1 MAYQVSPGIN
11 ITEKDLTT
19 VVPNVST
26 NIGAFVGTFQWGPIS
41 YRTTITTENDLVDLF
56 GKPNLATQEHFWST
70 ANYLAYANNLVVV
83 GVKAADARNSV
94 VGDSDAGTAIKV
106 DNSDHYDSRT
116 FTDQLFVAKY
126 PGAKGNSL
134 KVQAI
139 DSNGW
144 ADSTVNTEFLANFD
158 NAPGTSNDA
167 AYANGW
173 DGVSAKP
180 TIEDEMH
187 VLVIDEDGLF
197 AGVAGEVLERWAYV
211 SKASDAKRI
220 DGSSNYVVDVMRNES
235 KYAYVGLVTQFTTN
249 TTGSEKA
256 AGNPKAGGAFLT
268 FNSAT
273 ASESVPGGSL
283 TLGVDGATV
292 GASELI
298 TGWDYFST
306 TETSDVTLLIAGPG
320 GTTTDNTV
328 SGTVIGVAKGRKDC
342 IAFVSPPQDT
352 VVHASGTS
360 SDKADGC
367 VAAKTSINA
376 SNSYGVMD
384 GAWKYQ
390 YDRYQ
395 DKFIYVPMN
404 GDIAGLCARL
414 DFTHDAWWSP
424 AGINRGAI
432 KNIVKLSWEPTKAD
446 RDTMYK
452 AGINPLVTQTGAGVI
467 LWGDRTMQ
475 PTPTAFDRINVRR
488 LFIVMRKAI
497 SNAAKSML
505 FEFNDEFTRSQF
517 VNMVEPFLREIQGRR
532 GITDFKV
539 VCDGSNNTGVIVDN
553 NQFVG
558 DIYVKPTRSINYIQ
572 LNFIAA
578 RTDVNFTEIGG

>member
-1 MAYQVSPGIN
+1 MAFQVSPGIN

-26 NIGAFVGTFQWGPIS
+26 NIGAFVGAFQWGPIS
-41 YRTTITTENDLVDLF
+41 YRTTITTENDLVELF
-56 GKPNLATQEHFWST
+56 GKPNTATATHFWCA
-70 ANYLAYANNLVVV
+70 ANYLAYSNNLVVV
-83 GVKAADARNSV
+83 GVKGTGYLNAA
-94 VGDSDAGTAIKV
+94 VGDDDAGTAIAV
-106 DNSDHYDSRT
+106 NNPDHYDSPPT
-116 FTDQLFVAKY
+116 WTDQLFVAKY
-126 PGAKGNSL
+126 PGEKGNSL

-139 DSNGW
+139 DVNGW
-144 ADSTVNTEFLANFD
+144 ADATVNADFLANFD
-158 NAPGTSNDA
+158 NAPGTSADVANANGSA
-167 AYANGW
+167 AYIAN
-173 DGVSAKP
+173 
-180 TIEDEMH
+180 DEMH

-197 AGVAGEVLERWAYV
+197 TGVPGEVLERWAYV
-211 SKASDAKRI
+211 SKASDAKKI
-220 DGSSNYVVDVMRNES
+220 DGSSNYVVDVLKNES

-283 TLGVDGATV
+283 AGGNDGA
-292 GASELI
+292 AIDNAELDL
-298 TGWDYFST
+298 GWTYFNT
-306 TETSDVTLLIAGPG
+306 PETSDVTLLIGGPG
-320 GTTTDNTV
+320 GGSTQIEQRTT
-328 SGTVIGVAKGRKDC
+328 SAKAIEIAASRKDC
-342 IAFVSPPQDT
+342 IAFVSPT
-352 VVHASGTS
+352 LESVVHTTGQA
-360 SDKADGC
+360 DKIVAD
-367 VAAKTSINA
+367 KTGISQ

-384 GAWKYQ
+384 SAWKYQ

-395 DKFIYVPMN
+395 DKFIYVPMC

-424 AGINRGAI
+424 AGVNRGSI

-446 RDTMYK
+446 RDTLYK

-488 LFIVMRKAI
+488 LFIVLEKAI

-505 FEFNDEFTRSQF
+505 FEFNDEFTRAQF

-539 VCDGSNNTGVIVDN
+539 VCDGSNNTGVVIDN

>member
-1 MAYQVSPGIN
+1 MAFQVSPGIN

-56 GKPNLATQEHFWST
+56 GKPNLATQEHFWSA
-70 ANYLAYANNLVVV
+70 ANYLAYANNLVIV

-94 VGDSDAGTAIKV
+94 VGDSDVGTAIKV
-106 DNSDHYDSRT
+106 DNSDHYDSLT

-126 PGAKGNSL
+126 PGVRGNSL

-158 NAPGTSNDA
+158 NAPGTSDDA

-187 VLVIDEDGLF
+187 ILVIDEDGLF

-292 GASELI
+292 GAAELI
-298 TGWDYFST
+298 AGWDYFST
-306 TETSDVTLLIAGPG
+306 SETSDVTLLIAGPG
-320 GTTTDNTV
+320 GTATDVTV
-328 SGTVIGVAKGRKDC
+328 AAKAIAIADGRRDC
-342 IAFVSPPQDT
+342 ISFVSPPKNT
-352 VVHASGTS
+352 VVHAALDSQVGVITTN
-360 SDKADGC
+360 
-367 VAAKTSINA
+367 KTTMSASI
-376 SNSYGVMD
+376 SYGVMD
-384 GAWKYQ
+384 SAWKYQ

-404 GDIAGLCARL
+404 GDMAGLCARL

-424 AGINRGAI
+424 AGLNRGAI
-432 KNIVKLSWEPTKAD
+432 KNIVKLSWEPTKAN
-446 RDTMYK
+446 RDALYK
-452 AGINPLVTQTGAGVI
+452 IGVNPLVTQTGAGVL
-467 LWGDRTMQ
+467 LWGDKTMQ

-539 VCDGSNNTGVIVDN
+539 VCDGSNNTGTVIDN
-553 NQFVG
+553 NNFVG
-558 DIYVKPTRSINYIQ
+558 DIYVKPSRSINYIQ

>member
-1 MAYQVSPGIN
+1 MAFQVSPGIN

-26 NIGAFVGTFQWGPIS
+26 NIGAFVGAFQWGPIS
-41 YRTTITTENDLVDLF
+41 YRTTITTENDLVELF
-56 GKPNLATQEHFWST
+56 GKPNTTTATHFWSA
-70 ANYLAYANNLVVV
+70 ANYLAYSNNLVVV
-83 GVKAADARNSV
+83 GVKGAGCLNAA
-94 VGDSDAGTAIKV
+94 VGDDDAGTAIQV
-106 DNSDHYDSRT
+106 DNSDHYDSLT

-126 PGAKGNSL
+126 PGVRGSSL

-144 ADSTVNTEFLANFD
+144 ADDTVNTVFKANFE
-158 NAPGTSNDA
+158 NAPGTSDDA

-292 GASELI
+292 GAAELI
-298 TGWDYFST
+298 AGWDYFST
-306 TETSDVTLLIAGPG
+306 SETSDVTLLIAGPG
-320 GTTTDNTV
+320 GTATDVTV
-328 SGTVIGVAKGRKDC
+328 AAKAIAIADGRRDC
-342 IAFVSPPQDT
+342 ISFVSPPKNT
-352 VVHASGTS
+352 VVHAALDSQVGVITTN
-360 SDKADGC
+360 
-367 VAAKTSINA
+367 KTTMNQN
-376 SNSYGVMD
+376 NSYGVMD
-384 GAWKYQ
+384 SAWKYQ

-414 DFTHDAWWSP
+414 DHTHDAWWSP
-424 AGINRGAI
+424 AGLNRGAI
-432 KNIVKLSWEPTKAD
+432 KNIVKLSWEPTKAN
-446 RDTMYK
+446 RDALYK
-452 AGINPLVTQTGAGVI
+452 IGVNPLITQTGAGVL
-467 LWGDRTMQ
+467 LWGDKTMQ

-539 VCDGSNNTGVIVDN
+539 VCDGSNNTGTVIDN
-553 NQFVG
+553 NNFVG
-558 DIYVKPTRSINYIQ
+558 DVYVKPSRSINYIQ

>member
-1 MAYQVSPGIN
+1 MAFQVSPGIN

-56 GKPNLATQEHFWST
+56 GKPNLATQEHFWSA

-94 VGDSDAGTAIKV
+94 VGDSDVGTAIKV
-106 DNSDHYDSRT
+106 DNSDHYDSLT

-126 PGAKGNSL
+126 PGVRGNSL

-158 NAPGTSNDA
+158 NAPGTSDDA

-187 VLVIDEDGLF
+187 ILVIDEDGLF

-283 TLGVDGATV
+283 AGGNNGA
-292 GASELI
+292 AIDNAELDA
-298 TGWDYFST
+298 GWDYFNTS
-306 TETSDVTLLIAGPG
+306 ETSDVTLLIGGPG
-320 GTTTDNTV
+320 GGSTQIEQRTTP
-328 SGTVIGVAKGRKDC
+328 AKAINIASDRKDC
-342 IAFVSPPQDT
+342 IAFVSPT
-352 VVHASGTS
+352 FESCVHTTGQA
-360 SDKADGC
+360 DKIIAD
-367 VAAKTSINA
+367 KTGMSQ

-384 GAWKYQ
+384 SAWKYQ

-414 DFTHDAWWSP
+414 DHTHDAWWSP
-424 AGINRGAI
+424 AGLNRGAI
-432 KNIVKLSWEPTKAD
+432 KNIVKLSWEPTKAN
-446 RDTMYK
+446 RDALYK
-452 AGINPLVTQTGAGVI
+452 IGVNPLITQTGAGVL
-467 LWGDRTMQ
+467 LWGDKTMQ

-539 VCDGSNNTGVIVDN
+539 VCDGSNNTGVVIDN

>member
-1 MAYQVSPGIN
+1 MAFQVSPGIN
-11 ITEKDLTT
+11 FTEKDLTT

-41 YRTTITTENDLVDLF
+41 YRTSITTENDLVELF
-56 GKPNLATQEHFWST
+56 GKPTASTATHFWSA
-70 ANYLAYANNLVVV
+70 ANYLAYSNNLVVV
-83 GVKAADARNSV
+83 GVKGTGYLNAV
-94 VGDSDAGTAIKV
+94 VGDGDAGQAIAV
-106 DNSDHYDSRT
+106 DNSDHYDDRLAAGA
-116 FTDQLFVAKY
+116 FTDQLFIAKY
-126 PGAKGNSL
+126 PGVRGSSL
-134 KVQAI
+134 KVKAI
-139 DSNGW
+139 DSNAWDNGTSS
-144 ADSTVNTEFLANFD
+144 AENLDFLANFESG
-158 NAPGTSNDA
+158 PLTSADVA
-167 AYANGW
+167 AAG
-173 DGVSAKP
+173 GSQ
-180 TIEDEMH
+180 DEMH
-187 VLVIDEDGLF
+187 ILVYDEDGLF
-197 AGVAGEVLERWAYV
+197 TGVPGEIIEKWGYV
-211 SKASDAKRI
+211 SKAIDAKRH
-220 DGSSNYVVDVMRNES
+220 DGSSNYVGDVLKNES
-235 KYAYVGLVTQFTTN
+235 KYIYLGDAQEFAAQSSGTIVHAGVTKSGTTFS
-249 TTGSEKA
+249 TWDGS
-256 AGNPKAGGAFLT
+256 
-268 FNSAT
+268 T
-273 ASESVPGGSL
+273 ASEGAPGGSL
-283 TLGVDGATV
+283 TGGNDGAAMT
-292 GASELI
+292 AAPLI
-298 TGWDYFST
+298 LGWAYFNT
-306 TETSDVTLLIAGPG
+306 AETSDVTLLIAGPG
-320 GTTTDNTV
+320 GTDTDRTV
-328 SGTVIGVAKGRKDC
+328 QQTVIGIAETRKDC
-342 IAFVSPPQDT
+342 IAFVSPAMNS
-352 VVHASGTS
+352 VVHSGSNQTDDIVA
-360 SDKADGC
+360 DKTGM
-367 VAAKTSINA
+367 NA

-390 YDRYQ
+390 YCRYQ
-395 DKFIYVPMN
+395 DKFMYVPMN

-424 AGINRGAI
+424 AGMNRGAI

-452 AGINPLVTQTGAGVI
+452 AGINPLITQTGAGVL

-488 LFIVMRKAI
+488 LFIVMEKAI

-539 VCDGSNNTGVIVDN
+539 VCDGSNNSGVVIDN